1 MKTDRRTALTV
12 LTLGLIVLLA
22 AAAWAVGA
30 GTEGTAGGGQK
41 KKKVAQDQDPKY
53 QCELGVVA
61 LRYGLPDQAILYGE
75 KAAALDP
82 SSFDAWNLLGSARAQ
97 KGDLAQA
104 AEAFERAAALKPGE
118 TAVQRQLGL
127 VYLGL
132 NETAKAEACLR
143 KAFAA
148 TGDAEAAYA
157 LGKLCYNQK
166 RFDEAM
172 EYALKAIQKDGQ
184 SAKAYNLKGVLLNQ
198 QSKYAEAAGAF
209 QAGLV
214 LLPGDVGLQVNLG
227 IAYFNSGESAK
238 ARAIFESVLPKIEEG
253 ELKKQVQ
260 DYIQA
265 IKDAGKPPA

>member
-1 MKTDRRTALTV
+1 MAMKTDRRAARALLALG
-12 LTLGLIVLLA
+12 LTLIVA
-22 AAAWAVGA
+22 AAALAAGA
-30 GTEGTAGGGQK
+30 GQK
-41 KKKVAQDQDPKY
+41 KKKLAQDQDPKY

-75 KAAALDP
+75 RAAALDP

-104 AEAFERAAALKPGE
+104 AEAFEKAAALKPGE
-118 TAVQRQLGL
+118 AAVQRQLGL

-132 NETAKAEACLR
+132 NETAKAETFLQ

-157 LGKLCYNQK
+157 LGKLCYTQK

-172 EYALKAIQKDGQ
+172 GYALKAIQKDGL

-214 LLPGDVGLQVNLG
+214 LLPGDIGLQVNLG
-227 IAYFNSGESAK
+227 IAFFNSGEAAK
-238 ARAIFESVLPKIEEG
+238 ARAVFESVLPKIEEG

-265 IKDAGKPPA
+265 IKDAGK